1 MKSDKKTN
9 ASAKTAKAKVGA
21 VYADHLQLCDL
32 AGEDAKG
39 LDGVDG
45 AADGG
50 RVHGQ
55 VQPRE
60 HVGGWEVP
68 HLRRDG
74 QRLLIDD
81 SIGGE

>member
-1 MKSDKKTN
+1 M
-9 ASAKTAKAKVGA
+9 GA
-21 VYADHLQLCDL
+21 VYADHLQLSDL

-55 VQPRE
+55 VQTRE
-60 HVGGWEVP
+60 HVGGWEVS

-74 QRLLIDD
+74 HRLLLMTALVVNDVHTD
-81 SIGGE
+81 NVCDCGLDC